1 MQKLNES
8 PVTPDQIDSLGHLN
22 VRYYIARMDL
32 ANRQLL
38 EANGVSGDEHTF
50 LRRVDTY
57 NKFRREQFN
66 GAVLGT
72 YGALIG
78 KGVIGPSG
86 SVPAYFEIRN
96 EETGVVAASFLT
108 ATSRVDRAT
117 QAPHDLSKPQDQ
129 TRLVGTE
136 GFEPPASS
144 LPRTLSLSEPRVI
157 PMATLEQ
164 ELPAEP
170 VQGNMTGRRENTVKS
185 EDCDAN
191 GRLRED
197 VDLMTIVFRVAP
209 DDEEQ
214 AKNIGPIVQQD
225 AQGRR
230 FAWAMMETRS
240 YVFRYPDAGH
250 RVVALSVDLD
260 FGEKWRHTRRFM
272 FNGDR
277 GDILGVYDS
286 IGICI
291 DLDARR
297 AIATPP
303 SVVEGMRQTVR
314 PDWR

>member
-72 YGALIG
+72 YGVLIG
-78 KGVIGPSG
+78 EGVIGPGG

-96 EETGVVAASFLT
+96 EETGDVAASFLT
-108 ATSRVDRAT
+108 ATSRVDRVT
-117 QAPHDLSKPQDQ
+117 QAPQDLSKAHRQ
-129 TRLVGTE
+129 TRLVEAE
-136 GFEPPASS
+136 GFEVPSSS

-185 EDCDAN
+185 HDCDCLLYTSPSP
-191 GRLRED
+191 RD
-197 VDLMTIVFRVAP
+197 
-209 DDEEQ
+209 Q
-214 AKNIGPIVQQD
+214 
-225 AQGRR
+225 
-230 FAWAMMETRS
+230 
-240 YVFRYPDAGH
+240 
-250 RVVALSVDLD
+250 
-260 FGEKWRHTRRFM
+260 
-272 FNGDR
+272 R
-277 GDILGVYDS
+277 GS
-286 IGICI
+286 
-291 DLDARR
+291 RM
-297 AIATPP
+297 P
-303 SVVEGMRQTVR
+303 SSA
-314 PDWR
+314 

>member
-78 KGVIGPSG
+78 EGVIGPGG

-96 EETGVVAASFLT
+96 EETGDVAASFLT

-117 QAPHDLSKPQDQ
+117 QAPQDLSKAHGQ
-129 TRLVGTE
+129 TRSAEAE
-136 GFEPPASS
+136 GFEVPSSS

-170 VQGNMTGRRENTVKS
+170 VQGNMTGRRENTVKP
-185 EDCDAN
+185 EDCDAS

-197 VDLMTIVFRVAP
+197 VDLMTIVFR
-209 DDEEQ
+209 
-214 AKNIGPIVQQD
+214 
-225 AQGRR
+225 
-230 FAWAMMETRS
+230 
-240 YVFRYPDAGH
+240 
-250 RVVALSVDLD
+250 LSLI
-260 FGEKWRHTRRFM
+260 H
-272 FNGDR
+272 
-277 GDILGVYDS
+277 I
-286 IGICI
+286 
-291 DLDARR
+291 
-297 AIATPP
+297 
-303 SVVEGMRQTVR
+303 
-314 PDWR
+314 